1 MLSINLC
8 TKVHPLQ
15 GRHLRRR
22 DSYTIKIAKEQKLC
36 FLVVFH
42 VKYCYVL
49 EACGTFVGKCAGWG
63 NSSVIANLK
72 RRIYQTADKNRSD
85 LIMPM
90 NEQETRYHLI
100 DPILRAKGYDDI
112 TKLKC
117 ETPAPVE
124 PTGPKGR
131 RKKGVGRTDYLL
143 CVKVGNMPK
152 PLPVAVLEAKKEDE
166 DPLKGMQQAKKYSE
180 CERFEVKY
188 VFASNGHLY
197 GEYDH
202 FTNIQSGT
210 FPLKDFI
217 THDDLTAR
225 YAKDTG
231 IDLHTPEAQIL
242 FMPDSPPWN
251 RYRYYQDAAIR
262 AAFEKIILQLQKGE
276 DPRVLLSLATG
287 AGKTI
292 IATNLLWRLNEAGQL
307 PKPALFICDRDE
319 LRTQAYEKLSAAFG
333 DNVRIVKTE
342 KGENAAKNA
351 RIHIATYQTLGLD
364 DETPEDKIASFL
376 SEHYPENTFSIIIID
391 ECHRSAWGKWSAVLK
406 RNPKAI
412 HLGLTATPRKLVTR
426 KELLPEEAE
435 ISANNFNYFGEPVY
449 EYTLA
454 QAQEDGYLAACEIVK
469 RKADID
475 NRVFTKQEIL
485 DAKVTDIKTGRP
497 LIESDL
503 TKDSYTGTDFD
514 DEVFIEMRTPVMCAD
529 LFQQLIENGG
539 PEQKVIIFCNREIHA
554 DRVVA
559 NMNNLYARWC
569 KENNRTI
576 KDDYAFKCM
585 GGANNGADKI
595 EPMRGSG
602 ERAFV
607 ACTVDLLEAGVDIER
622 LNAVV
627 FFRYIK
633 SAIKFYQM
641 VGRGTRIHE
650 ETGKYKFWLYDYTGV
665 TDLFGTEFISR
676 PKAQKKAG
684 DGGNHGYSNSMDDED
699 EPPPYVGV
707 VKDYDV
713 KITAQGRFILSSM
726 GGKEVA
732 IPVDEYRKEI
742 IKRVLSEAHTLDEF
756 RQLWIETQKRKSLI
770 NHILEANFSPEV
782 IREIDNMNEYDMFDF
797 FGHLGYKTRALKR
810 TERGAHYIAEN
821 RTWFDGMDKNAAAVL
836 KAFGYQFSLTG
847 TEALETP
854 ALWQVPE
861 IKTAGGIQA
870 LKVLGT
876 PNDVIKHAKGRLFGV

>member
-1 MLSINLC
+1 M
-8 TKVHPLQ
+8 
-15 GRHLRRR
+15 
-22 DSYTIKIAKEQKLC
+22 A
-36 FLVVFH
+36 
-42 VKYCYVL
+42 
-49 EACGTFVGKCAGWG
+49 
-63 NSSVIANLK
+63 
-72 RRIYQTADKNRSD
+72 
-85 LIMPM
+85 M
-90 NEQETRYHLI
+90 NEQETRFHLI
-100 DPILRAKGYDDI
+100 DPILRVKGYDDI

-131 RKKGVGRTDYLL
+131 RKKGSGRTDYLL
-143 CVKVGNMPK
+143 CVKAGTMPK

-180 CERFEVKY
+180 CERLEVKY

-202 FTNIQSGT
+202 FTKMQAGT

-217 THDDLTAR
+217 SHDDLTAR

-231 IDLHTPEAQIL
+231 IDLGKPEAQIL

-262 AAFEKIILQLQKGE
+262 AAFEKILLKIQHSE
-276 DPRVLLSLATG
+276 DQRVLLSLATG

-307 PKPALFICDRDE
+307 PKPALFLCDRDE

-342 KGENAAKNA
+342 KGGNAAKNA

-364 DETPEDKIASFL
+364 DETPDDKIASFL
-376 SEHYPENTFSIIIID
+376 SEHYPENSFSIIIID
-391 ECHRSAWGKWSAVLK
+391 ECHRSAWGKWSEVLK

-412 HLGLTATPRKLVTR
+412 HLGLTATPRKLITR
-426 KELLPEEAE
+426 KELPAEEVE

-449 EYTLA
+449 EYTLS

-485 DAKVTDIKTGRP
+485 DAKVTNIKTGQP
-497 LIESDL
+497 LTEADL
-503 TKDSYTGTDFD
+503 TKETYTGKDFD
-514 DEVFIEMRTPVMCAD
+514 DEVFIEMRTPAMCAD

-554 DRVVA
+554 DRVVMY
-559 NMNNLYARWC
+559 MNNLYTKWC
-569 KENNRTI
+569 RENNQVI

-585 GGANNGADKI
+585 GGTNNGADKI

-602 ERAFV
+602 QRAFI

-627 FFRYIK
+627 FFRYLK

-650 ETGKYKFWLYDYTGV
+650 ETEKYKFWLYDYTGV
-665 TDLFGTEFISR
+665 TDLFGTEFISKPR
-676 PKAQKKAG
+676 PPG
-684 DGGNHGYSNSMDDED
+684 GGGDNGGGGDEGGDTDGGGGDASAIGEVHGHA
-699 EPPPYVGV
+699 
-707 VKDYDV
+707 V
-713 KITAQGRFILSSM
+713 KITPQGRFILGSRD
-726 GGKEVA
+726 GKEIA
-732 IPVDEYRKEI
+732 IPIDEYRKEI
-742 IKRVLSEAHTLDEF
+742 IQRVISEAHNLDDF
-756 RQLWIETQKRKSLI
+756 RNLWIETQKRKSLI

-782 IREIDNMNEYDMFDF
+782 IKEIDKMNDYDMFDF
-797 FGHLGYKTRALKR
+797 FGHLGYKAKALKR
-810 TERGAHYIAEN
+810 TERGSHYIAEN
-821 RTWFDGMDKNAAAVL
+821 QTWFDGIDKNAATVL
-836 KAFGYQFSLTG
+836 RAFGYQFSLDG
-847 TEALETP
+847 TDALETP

-861 IKTAGGIQA
+861 IKAAGGIKA
-870 LKVLGT
+870 LKILGT
-876 PNDVIKHAKGRLFGV
+876 PNDVIINAKERLFRA